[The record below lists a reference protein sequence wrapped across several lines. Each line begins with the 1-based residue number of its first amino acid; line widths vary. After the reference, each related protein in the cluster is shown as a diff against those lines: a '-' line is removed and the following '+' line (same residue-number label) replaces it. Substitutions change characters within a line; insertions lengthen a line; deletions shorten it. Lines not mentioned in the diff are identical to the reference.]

1 MHRPLLLGLSVLVMT
16 VGSSNAINRPNTY
29 RLGSDGTPNSSTSTG
44 GVVYRGFGSG
54 GTWRTSSRQGWSG
67 FQGRGP
73 SGVK

>member
-1 MHRPLLLGLSVLVMT
+1 MRRALLLGLAVFVTLIGT
-16 VGSSNAINRPNTY
+16 THAINGPGIY
-29 RLGSDGTPNSSTSTG
+29 RLGSDGTPNSSTTSG
-44 GVVYRGFGSG
+44 GVIYRGFGSG